1 MVKSSSLISTLE
13 IDETFKIYKDEG
25 VFPGF
30 GTFHMYHRIDGVLV
44 AFSVLFLCFVLVV
57 LVSFYPCCCLC
68 V

>member
-44 AFSVLFLCFVLVV
+44 AFSVIDILKHT
-57 LVSFYPCCCLC
+57 LVSCYC
-68 V
+68 VYDPDL